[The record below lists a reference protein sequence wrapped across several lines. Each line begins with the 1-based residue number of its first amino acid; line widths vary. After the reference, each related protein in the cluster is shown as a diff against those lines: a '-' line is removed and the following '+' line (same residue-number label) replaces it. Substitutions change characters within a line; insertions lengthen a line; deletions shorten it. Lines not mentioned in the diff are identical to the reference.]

1 MNCRTV
7 VEDIG
12 HALMAHVEIP
22 NYTPVD
28 ERKGYIDLDAY
39 RVVIEDG
46 VMVGVYPPKG
56 MEHDPVVMG
65 RWE

>member
-1 MNCRTV
+1 MD
-7 VEDIG
+7 EG
-12 HALMAHVEIP
+12 MAFAVYAP

-39 RVVIEDG
+39 RVVVEDG

-56 MEHDPVVMG
+56 LEHDPVVMG